1 LRVVSIAPGDRMKP
15 TLVKPGLFR
24 DRRDAGRLLADK
36 LATYANRPD
45 VLVLALPRGGVPVAY
60 EVARALGA
68 PMDVFVVRKLGVPG
82 YEELAMGAVATG
94 GVRLLND
101 QLVERLGIPEQM
113 IDAVAARELQELARR
128 ERLYR
133 GGRPPPDVRGRTVI
147 LVDDGLAT
155 GATMH
160 AAIEALRQQNPA
172 RIVVAVPTASPET
185 CEEMKTKAD
194 DVICAIT
201 PEPFQAVGRWY
212 QDFSQTTDE
221 EVEALLSRRNTPDNS
236 KVADIPTADSAL
248 VKALRETA
256 YPLAGSARDYDPL
269 IDRIGE
275 ARFALLGEASH
286 GTHEFYC
293 ERAEITKRLIVE
305 KNFAAVAVEADW
317 PDAYRLNRYV
327 RGASDDVDA
336 VEALADFRRFPTWMW
351 RNTVVV
357 EFIEWLRAYNDA
369 LPPGAEKVGFY
380 GLDLYSLHASMKA
393 VLRYLEKVDPEAA
406 KQARE
411 RYSCFDHFG
420 EDTQAYGLLTR
431 LNLSKSCEEEV
442 VSQLVELRRRAN
454 DYVRSGGQL
463 AEEEQFYAEQNAR
476 LVKNAEAYYR
486 SVFLEEISS
495 WNLRDRHMAETL
507 DALVAHL
514 GRKGRRAKLAVWE
527 HNSHLGDPRATE
539 MGQRGELNVG
549 QLVREKYGREA
560 VLVGFTTDH
569 GTVTAASDWG
579 KSAERK
585 RVRPALAGSYEALF
599 HTAGRDRFLLVID
612 DSETLAQ
619 QLRVARLERA
629 IGVIYR
635 PETERQSHYF
645 PARLAEQ
652 FDAVLH
658 FDETR
663 AVKPLETTAEWEAGE
678 LPETFPFAV

>member
-1 LRVVSIAPGDRMKP
+1 MKP
-15 TLVKPGLFR
+15 VLIRPRLFR
-24 DRRDAGRLLADK
+24 DRREAGRVLAEK
-36 LATYANRPD
+36 LAAFSNRPD

-68 PMDVFVVRKLGVPG
+68 PLDVFVVRKLGVPG

-94 GVRLLND
+94 GVRVLND
-101 QLVERLGIPEQM
+101 QLVERLGIPEHI
-113 IDAVAARELQELARR
+113 IDAVAARERRELARR

-133 GGRPPPDVRGRTVI
+133 GGRSPPDVRGRTVI

-160 AAIEALRQQNPA
+160 AAIQALRQQNPA

-185 CEEMKTKAD
+185 CEEMKARAD

-201 PEPFQAVGRWY
+201 PEPFHAVGRWY

-221 EVEALLSRRNTPDNS
+221 EVAALLARPSTPENNGAAQS
-236 KVADIPTADSAL
+236 PTADSAL
-248 VKALRETA
+248 INALRETA

-269 IDRIGE
+269 IGRIGE

-293 ERAEITKRLIVE
+293 ERAEITKRLIAE
-305 KNFAAVAVEADW
+305 KNFTAVAVEADW
-317 PDAYRLNRYV
+317 PDAYRVNRYV
-327 RGASDDVDA
+327 RGASDDVDGM
-336 VEALADFRRFPTWMW
+336 EALADFRRFPTWMW

-411 RYSCFDHFG
+411 RYSCFDHVG
-420 EDTQAYGLLTR
+420 EDTQAYGLMTR

-442 VSQLVELRRRAN
+442 VSQLLELQRRAA
-454 DYVRSGGQL
+454 DYVRRDGRL
-463 AEEEQFYAEQNAR
+463 DDDLFYAEQNAR

-486 SVFLEEISS
+486 SVFLEEVSS

-514 GRKGRRAKLAVWE
+514 GRKGSRAKIAVWE
-527 HNSHLGDPRATE
+527 HNSHLGDARATE
-539 MGQRGELNVG
+539 MGQRAELNVG
-549 QLVREKYGREA
+549 QLTREKYGSEA
-560 VLVGFTTDH
+560 VLVGFTTHH

-579 KSAERK
+579 KPAERK

-599 HTAGRDRFLLVID
+599 HAAKRDRFLLVLN
-612 DSETLAQ
+612 DSDVMLQ
-619 QLRVARLERA
+619 QLGVPRLERA

-635 PETERQSHYF
+635 PET
-645 PARLAEQ
+645 
-652 FDAVLH
+652 
-658 FDETR
+658 
-663 AVKPLETTAEWEAGE
+663 
-678 LPETFPFAV
+678 

>member
-1 LRVVSIAPGDRMKP
+1 MKP
-15 TLVKPGLFR
+15 VLVKPGLFR
-24 DRRDAGRLLADK
+24 DRRDAGRLLAEK
-36 LATYANRPD
+36 LAAYANRPD
-45 VLVLALPRGGVPVAY
+45 ALVLALPRGGVPVAY

-68 PMDVFVVRKLGVPG
+68 PLDVFVVRKLGVPG
-82 YEELAMGAVATG
+82 YEEWAMGAVATG
-94 GVRLLND
+94 GVRVLND

-128 ERLYR
+128 ERRYR

-160 AAIEALRQQNPA
+160 AAIEALRQQKPT

-221 EVEALLSRRNTPDNS
+221 EVEALLSRRNVPDNS
-236 KVADIPTADSAL
+236 RVTEMPTADSAL
-248 VKALRETA
+248 IKALSETA

-269 IDRIGE
+269 VGRIGE

-293 ERAEITKRLIVE
+293 ERAEITKRLITE
-305 KNFAAVAVEADW
+305 KNFVAVAVEADW

-351 RNTVVV
+351 RNKVVV

-369 LPPGAEKVGFY
+369 LPQGAEKVGFY
-380 GLDLYSLHASMKA
+380 GLDFYSLHTSMKA
-393 VLRYLEKVDPEAA
+393 VLRYLEKVDPEAT
-406 KQARE
+406 KKARE

-420 EDTQAYGLLTR
+420 EDTQAYGLMTR

-442 VSQLVELRRRAN
+442 VNQLIELQRRAGQFA
-454 DYVRSGGQL
+454 RSGGQFADDEL
-463 AEEEQFYAEQNAR
+463 FYAEQNAR

-507 DALVAHL
+507 DALVTHL

-527 HNSHLGDPRATE
+527 HNSHLGDARATE

-549 QLVREKYGREA
+549 QLTREKYGHEA
-560 VLVGFTTDH
+560 VLVGFTTHH

-579 KSAERK
+579 KPAERK

-599 HTAGRDRFLLVID
+599 HTTGRDRFLLIPN
-612 DSETLAQ
+612 DSDAMAQ
-619 QLRVARLERA
+619 QLSAPRLERA

-645 PARLAEQ
+645 RARLTDQ